1 MVNEKQVLGIPYG
14 TRDFLPTEAAGKRA
28 IETKLAALFALWG
41 YDEVVTPTI
50 EYFDTLTM
58 DSGRQLAPQ
67 LFKIFDKGGKTLA
80 LRHEMTTPIARVVAS
95 RLKDAPLPLKLSY
108 ISSVFRSEQ
117 SQMGRQC
124 EFYQAGV
131 ELIGSASATADAE
144 VLALAI
150 QSLLRAGLKDFSVCL
165 GQVEFVTGI
174 MQQYRLDEQTQQT
187 LKKALE
193 QHDLVAYDAT
203 VASLNLAAAAK
214 QNLRQLPVLS
224 GGEETLQQAYASALG
239 EQSRRALD
247 NLSAIYHL
255 LASYGLEKYVRFDL
269 GLIRE
274 AIDLGFTSIMYDGS
288 HLPDDEN
295 RAVTAQVA
303 HWCHDAGITI
313 EAELGEVGGKDGV
326 HAPGV
331 RTDTDDAAKFVAD
344 TGVDLLAVAVGSSH
358 AMTSRDAT
366 LDFDLVS
373 RIATTV
379 PVPLVLHGSSGVSD
393 ENMVLAIQHGMT
405 KINVSTHLNHV
416 FTSTVRAMLAQN
428 PELVDTR
435 KWIKP
440 AATAMKQEVARLLSL
455 YAGGSRKQ

>member
-14 TRDFLPTEAAGKRA
+14 TRDFLPTEAAGKRT

-67 LFKIFDKGGKTLA
+67 LFKLFDKGGKTLA

-187 LKKALE
+187 LKE
-193 QHDLVAYDAT
+193 R
-203 VASLNLAAAAK
+203 S
-214 QNLRQLPVLS
+214 
-224 GGEETLQQAYASALG
+224 EEHTSEL
-239 EQSRRALD
+239 QSR
-247 NLSAIYHL
+247 I
-255 LASYGLEKYVRFDL
+255 
-269 GLIRE
+269 
-274 AIDLGFTSIMYDGS
+274 
-288 HLPDDEN
+288 
-295 RAVTAQVA
+295 
-303 HWCHDAGITI
+303 
-313 EAELGEVGGKDGV
+313 
-326 HAPGV
+326 
-331 RTDTDDAAKFVAD
+331 
-344 TGVDLLAVAVGSSH
+344 
-358 AMTSRDAT
+358 
-366 LDFDLVS
+366 
-373 RIATTV
+373 
-379 PVPLVLHGSSGVSD
+379 
-393 ENMVLAIQHGMT
+393 
-405 KINVSTHLNHV
+405 
-416 FTSTVRAMLAQN
+416 
-428 PELVDTR
+428 
-435 KWIKP
+435 
-440 AATAMKQEVARLLSL
+440 
-455 YAGGSRKQ
+455 

>member
-67 LFKIFDKGGKTLA
+67 LFKLFDKGGKTLA

-187 LKKALE
+187 LKEALE

-203 VASLNLAAAAK
+203 VASLDLAAAAK

-269 GLIRE
+269 GLIRDFSYYTGMVFE
-274 AIDLGFTSIMYDGS
+274 VYTAGLGFPLAGGGRYDHMLSDFGCACPATGFALGIERVLLALERQGIGAPEPAKDAYIGYS
-288 HLPDDEN
+288 AGQEAAAVN
-295 RAVTAQVA
+295 RATSLRSEGKVA
-303 HWCHDAGITI
+303 ELALAPQTKA
-313 EAELGEVGGKDGV
+313 EAEASR
-326 HAPGV
+326 HAKGY
-331 RTDTDDAAKFVAD
+331 
-344 TGVDLLAVAVGSSH
+344 
-358 AMTSRDAT
+358 AT
-366 LDFDLVS
+366 LVYL
-373 RIATTV
+373 
-379 PVPLVLHGSSGVSD
+379 
-393 ENMVLAIQHGMT
+393 E
-405 KINVSTHLNHV
+405 
-416 FTSTVRAMLAQN
+416 
-428 PELVDTR
+428 
-435 KWIKP
+435 
-440 AATAMKQEVARLLSL
+440 
-455 YAGGSRKQ
+455 

>member
-67 LFKIFDKGGKTLA
+67 LFKLFDKGGKTLA

-187 LKKALE
+187 LKEALE

-203 VASLNLAAAAK
+203 VASLDLAAAAK

-269 GLIRE
+269 GLIRDFSYYTGMVFE
-274 AIDLGFTSIMYDGS
+274 VYTAGLGFPLAGGGRYDHMLSDFGCACPATGFA
-288 HLPDDEN
+288 LGIERVLLALERQGIGAPAQAKDIFVAYAAGKEAEAVN
-295 RAVTAQVA
+295 RASSLRSEGKA
-303 HWCHDAGITI
+303 
-313 EAELGEVGGKDGV
+313 AELALVPMTKE
-326 HAPGV
+326 
-331 RTDTDDAAKFVAD
+331 DAAAAQQEKGYA
-344 TGVDLLAVAVGSSH
+344 A
-358 AMTSRDAT
+358 
-366 LDFDLVS
+366 LVY
-373 RIATTV
+373 
-379 PVPLVLHGSSGVSD
+379 LG
-393 ENMVLAIQHGMT
+393 
-405 KINVSTHLNHV
+405 
-416 FTSTVRAMLAQN
+416 
-428 PELVDTR
+428 
-435 KWIKP
+435 
-440 AATAMKQEVARLLSL
+440 
-455 YAGGSRKQ
+455 